1 MSFIL
6 TVAPNLLK
14 RPVALERIHRF
25 PIFGEEKKNAK
36 ISRVPNIGSGR
47 IRPTWGNEN
56 ATDWNMCHK
65 IYSRV

>member
-6 TVAPNLLK
+6 TAAPNLLK
-14 RPVALERIHRF
+14 RPVALERIDRF

-47 IRPTWGNEN
+47 IRPT
-56 ATDWNMCHK
+56 
-65 IYSRV
+65 